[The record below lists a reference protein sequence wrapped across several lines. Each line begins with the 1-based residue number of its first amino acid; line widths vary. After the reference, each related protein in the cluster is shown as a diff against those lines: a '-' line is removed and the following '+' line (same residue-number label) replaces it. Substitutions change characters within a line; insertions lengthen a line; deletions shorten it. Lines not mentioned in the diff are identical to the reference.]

1 MRYNLAALAM
11 LSVTE
16 ARERILS
23 HFQATA
29 EENLLLIECANRVL
43 SVDIA
48 AAHDLPLFDNSS
60 MDGFA
65 IRAVDSRSAATSS
78 LTLRHGERNS
88 NRQGIALRVVADIPA
103 GSAPTVTLAQGEAA
117 RIMTGAQLPKG
128 ADAII
133 PMEDTDFHSRDAGT
147 AAPQTISFTRNI
159 KVGENVRLRGA
170 DLHAGDV
177 VLQKG
182 RKLKPQDLGLLAMLG
197 IANVAVY
204 KKPRIA
210 LLSSGDELLEVG
222 APLTTGKIH
231 DSNSY
236 TLATLIQN
244 AGADVLRLGAA
255 KDTRESVEGLLQKT
269 INENVD
275 LIVASAGVSVGA
287 FDFVKEVIES
297 NGRLDFWRVN
307 MRPGKPL
314 AFGEYRGKPFI
325 GLPGNPVSAFVGFE
339 IFVRPVLE
347 KLSGQ
352 LDGSRLIVKVR
363 CAEEI
368 ESDGRESYLR
378 AKIRNENGIHIAT
391 LTGHQGSGNLL
402 SLVQADALLIIP
414 AGVKCVPV
422 SQEVEA
428 ILL

>member
-1 MRYNLAALAM
+1 M

-23 HFQATA
+23 HFQTTT
-29 EENLLLIECANRVL
+29 EETLPLIKCANRIVAL
-43 SVDIA
+43 DITA
-48 AAHDLPLFDNSS
+48 PYDLPLFNNSS

-65 IRAVDSRSAATSS
+65 IRAEDSATAADGSH
-78 LTLRHGERNS
+78 LTLS
-88 NRQGIALRVVADIPA
+88 VVADIPA
-103 GSAPTVTLAQGEAA
+103 GSAPTVTLTKGQAA
-117 RIMTGAQLPKG
+117 RIMTGAQIPNG
-128 ADAII
+128 TDAVI
-133 PMEDTDFHSRDAGT
+133 PVEDTDFNSRDAGT
-147 AAPQTISFTRNI
+147 IAPQTISFAR
-159 KVGENVRLRGA
+159 KVDHGENIRLRGT
-170 DLHAGDV
+170 DLKAGDI
-177 VLQKG
+177 VLHKG

-197 IANVAVY
+197 MANVSVY
-204 KKPRIA
+204 KIPRVA
-210 LLSSGDELLEVG
+210 LLSSGDELIEVDL
-222 APLTTGKIH
+222 PLTDGKIH

-236 TLATLIQN
+236 ALAAAIEN
-244 AGADVLRLGAA
+244 AGAEVIRLGVA
-255 KDTRESVEGLLQKT
+255 KDTHESVTTLLKKA
-269 INENVD
+269 IHEEVD
-275 LIVASAGVSVGA
+275 LIISSAGVSVGA

-297 NGRLDFWRVN
+297 NGKLDFWRVN

-314 AFGEYRGKPFI
+314 AFGEYQGHPFI

-352 LDGSRLIVKVR
+352 LNGSRLTVRVR
-363 CAEEI
+363 CEQEI

-378 AKIRNENGIHIAT
+378 AKVRNENGVYTAS

-422 SQEVEA
+422 GQEVDA
-428 ILL
+428 IIL

>member
-1 MRYNLAALAM
+1 M

-23 HFQATA
+23 RFQATT
-29 EENLLLIECANRVL
+29 EESIPLIECANRVL
-43 SVDIA
+43 AVDIA
-48 AAHDLPLFDNSS
+48 AAHELPPFDNSS

-65 IRAVDSRSAATSS
+65 IRAVDSLTAAPASP
-78 LTLRHGERNS
+78 LTLRHA
-88 NRQGIALRVVADIPA
+88 QGITLNVVADIPA
-103 GSAPTVTLAQGEAA
+103 GSAPTVTLARGEAA
-117 RIMTGAQLPKG
+117 RIMTGAQIPKG
-128 ADAII
+128 ADAVI
-133 PMEDTDFHSRDAGT
+133 PVEDTDFHLRDAGT
-147 AAPQTISFTRNI
+147 AAPQTISFTRSV
-159 KVGENVRLRGA
+159 KAGENVRRHGT

-197 IANVAVY
+197 IANVEVH
-204 KKPRIA
+204 KKPLVA
-210 LLSSGDELLEVG
+210 LLSSGDELIEVDE
-222 APLTTGKIH
+222 PLTEGKIH

-236 TLATLIQN
+236 ALAALIEN
-244 AGADVLRLGAA
+244 TGMEILWLGVA
-255 KDTRESVEGLLQKT
+255 KDTRESVTSRLEKAA
-269 INENVD
+269 NEKVD
-275 LIVASAGVSVGA
+275 LIISSAGVSVGA

-314 AFGEYRGKPFI
+314 AFGEYRNNPFI

-352 LDGSRLIVKVR
+352 LDGGRRTVKVR

-368 ESDGRESYLR
+368 KSDGRESYLR
-378 AKIRNENGIHIAT
+378 AKIRDENGINIAT

-422 SQEVEA
+422 GQEVEA